1 MAGLNDDAQWIVLMG
16 FVVSFSLFFLAMLL
30 NQSTLVGQ
38 TTAEGVLDFPKNDI
52 RDVKEVITESAVLYT
67 TKDSSKKITDAQY
80 TTLQEDI
87 QKISL
92 SRKEAVV
99 TYSLV
104 TTPTSTDSHTRISIH
119 YNNGV
124 TEYNEYWTSL

>member
-52 RDVKEVITESAVLYT
+52 RDVKDVMIA
-67 TKDSSKKITDAQY
+67 SSQY
-80 TTLQEDI
+80 SSDPSKFAIIQEDI
-87 QKISL
+87 TALAL
-92 SRKEAVV
+92 SRKGAVV
-99 TYSLV
+99 TYTIISAS
-104 TTPTSTDSHTRISIH
+104 PTDPHTHISIH